1 MLRGVVA
8 VLFAAGLTG
17 LSSGALARSG
27 THPLVVSTWDARAS
41 SVTLDYRHGFMD
53 GGGFN
58 DVAYTANFSATS
70 GLVSAQFGLHY
81 VNFAQRD
88 LATAHGLAATAT
100 AVFHLPLTHRGD
112 DGQPLLALDPFIGA
126 APTGL
131 VSGSLNYV
139 TIPLVLGLGMPI
151 TPVKFIS
158 LTPWFELSPAVNFD
172 PEFKPYQLSAADAAK
187 VIDPTTGRVKLTQA
201 QVEDLLAKSTDLK
214 TGVGAGFRGGLNLA
228 IHLSP
233 AVDLAGD
240 FAVSSAGTAF
250 SGPRVFYLGG
260 GFVWRWDDI
269 VPAVLPPNRRL
280 LHEDC
285 DAIEARFRMCPN
297 AERWKAPPETNAP
310 STPSTPVAAPPA
322 VSPSTTTPSGASTAP
337 TAAPP
342 PVAPPP
348 PAPASTPSSTPNTP
362 PPAPAAGTGTFP
374 P

>member
-1 MLRGVVA
+1 MRAGVVA
-8 VLFAAGLTG
+8 GLLATG
-17 LSSGALARSG
+17 LLGASSGAWARSG
-27 THPLVVSTWDARAS
+27 THPIVVSTWDARAS

-100 AVFHLPLTHRGD
+100 AVFNLPLMRRGA
-112 DGQPLLALDPFIGA
+112 DGLPLLALDPFIGA

-139 TIPLVLGLGMPI
+139 TIPIVLGFGMPV
-151 TPVKFIS
+151 TPAKFIS
-158 LTPWFELSPAVNFD
+158 LTPWVEVSPAVNFD

-187 VIDPTTGRVKLTQA
+187 VIDQKTGQVKLTQA
-201 QVEDLLAKSTDLK
+201 EVEDLLAKSTDLK
-214 TGVGAGFRGGLNLA
+214 TSVGAGFRGGLNLA
-228 IHLSP
+228 LHVST
-233 AVDLAGD
+233 AVDFSGD
-240 FAVSSAGTAF
+240 FAISSAGTAF
-250 SGPRVFYLGG
+250 SGPRVIYLGG

-269 VPAVLPPNRRL
+269 VPAVLPADRRL

-285 DAIEARFRMCPN
+285 DAIETRFRMCPN
-297 AERWKAPPETNAP
+297 SERWTPPPA
-310 STPSTPVAAPPA
+310 TPAAVVPAATAAVAAPP
-322 VSPSTTTPSGASTAP
+322 PASTAP
-337 TAAPP
+337 ATPPAAATVATPSAAPP
-342 PVAPPP
+342 PSP
-348 PAPASTPSSTPNTP
+348 PAPSTSPVP
-362 PPAPAAGTGTFP
+362 PPVGTGTFP

>member
-1 MLRGVVA
+1 MLRGAVA
-8 VLFAAGLTG
+8 VLFAAGLTAV
-17 LSSGALARSG
+17 SSGAFARSG

-41 SVTLDYRHGFMD
+41 SVTFGYRHGFMD

-58 DVAYTANFSATS
+58 DIAYAANFSATS

-100 AVFHLPLTHRGD
+100 AVFHLPLTRRGD
-112 DGQPLLALDPFIGA
+112 DGMPLLALDPFIGA

-139 TIPLVLGLGMPI
+139 TIPLVLGFGMPV
-151 TPVKFIS
+151 TPTKFIS
-158 LTPWFELSPAVNFD
+158 LTPWVEVSPAVNFD

-187 VIDPTTGRVKLTQA
+187 VIDPATGQVKLTQA

-214 TGVGAGFRGGLNLA
+214 TSAGAGFRGGLNLA
-228 IHLSP
+228 VHLSP

-240 FAVSSAGTAF
+240 FAISSAGTAF
-250 SGPRVFYLGG
+250 SGPRVFYVGG
-260 GFVWRWDDI
+260 GFVWRWDDM
-269 VPAVLPPNRRL
+269 VAAVLPPDRRL

-297 AERWKAPPETNAP
+297 SERWK
-310 STPSTPVAAPPA
+310 PPA
-322 VSPSTTTPSGASTAP
+322 ETTTP
-337 TAAPP
+337 PP
-342 PVAPPP
+342 PAAVPPTPSASPTPPAARTVPPAPPP
-348 PAPASTPSSTPNTP
+348 PAA
-362 PPAPAAGTGTFP
+362 PPAPPTAPNSSPVAPPVSTGTFP